1 MNEEVLF
8 YFDEINIKSIIR
20 DVLHNFWMILIA
32 GIKILNETKNSILGE
47 APSDQVVR
55 LICDVVHQAPGT
67 LGIHDLVVHNYG
79 PGHVIAALHVEV
91 DGSVDIFKTHDMI
104 DNIERTLREQH
115 RIEAT
120 IHMDPIVTD
129 DEQVSS
135 LRTRT
140 AEALLTIHPSLRL
153 HDFRLVAGETHS
165 NLIFDVVVPFELSY
179 SNEEIQMAVSAA
191 VAELDPSYFA
201 VITIDRE

>member
-1 MNEEVLF
+1 
-8 YFDEINIKSIIR
+8 
-20 DVLHNFWMILIA
+20 
-32 GIKILNETKNSILGE
+32 
-47 APSDQVVR
+47 
-55 LICDVVHQAPGT
+55 
-67 LGIHDLVVHNYG
+67 
-79 PGHVIAALHVEV
+79 
-91 DGSVDIFKTHDMI
+91 MI

-179 SNEEIQMAVSAA
+179 SNEELQTAVSKA